1 MPKLTDRF
9 LASFKPAK
17 GKKDRLAF
25 DTECRGLGVR
35 ATAAGSRTF
44 ILQWTDPATAQ
55 KRREPV
61 GVWGGITVDQAR
73 DAARARLGDVAKGID
88 PRAVRLAAREKAEAA
103 QAEARLSLD
112 ALVDDWAKLH
122 LASRRPRYRAEAV
135 RAIKLAFAGHLK
147 RPAAHLS
154 RADAVNVLDQLVNAD
169 KPAIAGRTL
178 AYARACYGWAEKR
191 GKVPSNPF
199 IGLPITARVEA
210 RERVLSGEELGRVWN
225 AAAAMSEPWG
235 PLFRLLLLTLAR
247 REEVAGIRW
256 SELSPD
262 LSTWTIPSA
271 RMKRGQAHIVPLPDA
286 ARDALLAVTRVDG
299 QDLVFSTTGETHVSG
314 FTKAKAA
321 LDKTANVKDWRL
333 HDFRRTGVSA
343 LAAIGFDSIVAD
355 KLLAHQPGK
364 LSGVARVYQRHDFA
378 KERKAALEA
387 WAMHVLRC
395 AEQKV
400 GSGNVV
406 ALRRAL

>member
-9 LASFKPAK
+9 LASFKPAP

-35 ATAAGSRTF
+35 ATAAGTRTF

-73 DAARARLGDVAKGID
+73 EAVRARLGDVAKGID
-88 PRAVRLAAREKAEAA
+88 PRAVRLAAREKAAA
-103 QAEARLSLD
+103 VRAEAQLTIE

-135 RAIKLAFAGHLK
+135 RAIKLAFAGYLK
-147 RPAAHLS
+147 RPASHLS

-169 KPAIAGRTL
+169 TPAIAGRTL

-199 IGLPITARVEA
+199 TGLPIPAGVET
-210 RERVLSGEELGRVWN
+210 RDRVLSGAELGRVWT
-225 AAAAMSEPWG
+225 AAATMAVPWG
-235 PLFRLLLLTLAR
+235 PYFRLLTLTLAR
-247 REEVAGIRW
+247 REEVAGMRW
-256 SELSPD
+256 SEMSLD
-262 LSTWTIPSA
+262 LSSWTIPSV
-271 RMKRGQAHIVPLPDA
+271 RMKRGQAHVVALPEA
-286 ARDALLAVTRVDG
+286 ARDALRAVTRVKG
-299 QDLVFSTTGETHVSG
+299 QDLVFSTTGKTHVSG

-321 LDKTANVKDWRL
+321 LDKAADVTDWRL

-343 LAAIGFDSIVAD
+343 LAAMGFDSIVAD
-355 KLLAHQPGK
+355 KLLAHQPAK

-378 KERKAALEA
+378 PEREAALVA
-387 WAMHVLRC
+387 WAAHVLRC
-395 AEQKV
+395 AAS
-400 GSGNVV
+400 GSEPGNVV
-406 ALRRAL
+406 ALRCA

>member
-9 LASFKPAK
+9 LASFKPAP

-35 ATAAGSRTF
+35 ATAAGTRTF
-44 ILQWTDPATAQ
+44 IVQWTDPVTTH
-55 KRREPV
+55 KRREPL
-61 GVWGGITVDQAR
+61 GVWGAITVDQAR

-88 PRAVRLAAREKAEAA
+88 PRAVRLAAREKAEAER
-103 QAEARLSLD
+103 AEAQLTVGV
-112 ALVDDWAKLH
+112 LVDDWAKLH

-135 RAIKLAFAGHLK
+135 RAIKLAFEDYLK
-147 RPAAHLS
+147 RPAARLT
-154 RADAVNVLDQLVNAD
+154 RTDAVSVLDRLVHANT
-169 KPAIAGRTL
+169 PAIAGRTL

-199 IGLPITARVEA
+199 AGLPIPAGVEA

-225 AAAAMSEPWG
+225 AATAMAEPWG

-247 REEVAGIRW
+247 REEVAGMRW

-271 RMKRGQAHIVPLPDA
+271 RMKRGQAHTVALPDA
-286 ARDALLAVTRVDG
+286 ARDSLRDVTRITG
-299 QDLVFSTTGETHVSG
+299 QDLVFSTTGTTHVSG

-321 LDKTANVKDWRL
+321 LDMAAKVKDWRL

-343 LAAIGFDSIVAD
+343 LAAMGFDSIVAD
-355 KLLAHQPGK
+355 KLLAHQASK

-378 KERKAALEA
+378 AERRAALEA
-387 WAMHVLRC
+387 WAAHVLRC
-395 AEQKV
+395 AAPEAD
-400 GSGNVV
+400 SGNVV
-406 ALRRAL
+406 ALRRT

>member
-9 LASFKPAK
+9 LASFKPAP

-35 ATAAGSRTF
+35 ATAAGTRTF
-44 ILQWTDPATAQ
+44 IVQWTDPATAQ
-55 KRREPV
+55 KRREPL

-73 DAARARLGDVAKGID
+73 DAARGRLGDVAKGID

-103 QAEARLSLD
+103 RAEARLTLD

-135 RAIKLAFAGHLK
+135 RAIKLAFAGYLK
-147 RPAAHLS
+147 RPAARLT

-169 KPAIAGRTL
+169 TPAIAGRTL

-199 IGLPITARVEA
+199 TSLPIPAGVEA
-210 RERVLSGEELGRVWN
+210 RERVLNGEELGRVWN
-225 AAAAMSEPWG
+225 AAVAMAGPWG

-247 REEVAGIRW
+247 REEVAAMRW
-256 SELSPD
+256 SELPPD

-271 RMKRGQAHIVPLPDA
+271 RMKRGQAHVVSLPET
-286 ARDALLAVTRVDG
+286 ARDALRAVTRVEG
-299 QDLVFSTTGETHVSG
+299 QDLIFSTTGKTHVSG

-321 LDKTANVKDWRL
+321 LDKAANVTDWRL

-343 LAAIGFDSIVAD
+343 LAAMGFDSIVAD
-355 KLLAHQPGK
+355 KVLAHQPGK
-364 LSGVARVYQRHDFA
+364 LSAVARVYQRHDFA
-378 KERKAALEA
+378 AERASALQA
-387 WAMHVLRC
+387 WAAHVQQC
-395 AEQKV
+395 AE
-400 GSGNVV
+400 GRSETENVV
-406 ALRRAL
+406 ALRRIW